1 MADFDLTLTGEQVQ
15 QRLNLVPQHADAIAA
30 IQEAIKAFVN
40 SEQVQTIIDTALQS
54 YSTTTEMNTAISAAV
69 TEALTSYYTK
79 TATDNLLAD
88 KVDKVNGKQ
97 LSTEDFTAALKNKL
111 NALPT
116 ATDLATQISTAISNA
131 LEAYTTT
138 ADMNTELAKKV
149 DKVSGKQ
156 LSTEDFTAA
165 QKTKLDALPTA
176 ENFSTELAKK
186 VDKVSGKQLSTEDF
200 TTAMKNKL
208 NGLPDAAGLA
218 NQIAHAITDALAAYV
233 TSETFTQTVQQLQ
246 QRIADLEEVISGL
259 EVLAEGYVR
268 ISGSSSP
275 AMSYAHYKFNQEG
288 AFAQESAF
296 SLFYPCLVGTKL
308 TGDDAQV
315 GKVLYVLQKLG
326 YDDGSGMALDINGNH
341 HAIDGSEGDV
351 MVCNIEKYYKLCGR
365 FSVSGTDYDVFLMSR
380 SPFSWQGHYAVEVER
395 FGQSPDYCISHQDS
409 DGVTRMHSVYNP
421 AWSGSYDAP
430 VGVVGKYVYHQNE
443 ETGVITDEYDADA
456 TLLGGAGGC
465 HSTNLSLPDLEQ
477 RAMNMN
483 PDTTQTVPFMN
494 QTVEACNRI
503 QELLLAE
510 GGTFDAHN
518 ASRMGSGFSSNDV
531 CNATTF
537 EESGNEA
544 RNGLRYVNGADETR
558 YMAFYVADA
567 FGITGRYS
575 GQLINDWRNPFKVM
589 EAQRAVSFAVA
600 NGVGELEWFIYEGNK
615 YKYRSITGFN
625 GPDKGE
631 MTCVVF
637 KVLSSQ
643 FSSAAKDPADGVTSL
658 TGKRIDFIIS
668 TAMIHGITTQVSPS
682 WWVSGLIFTEDENG
696 NYESYVEL
704 DQAQLLKSPT
714 ADIDA
719 TSQYDFESSYQHIGE
734 TITKGEG
741 YARNYR
747 SGVLMMPDTNA
758 NKTGGGLHTYVGKY
772 NWFNGGNAAAGR
784 KSVRG
789 CRRGPYAFD
798 TNLSPLTMIAYSS
811 PSGAATYIGGGT
823 CCSLR

>member
-1 MADFDLTLTGEQVQ
+1 MNEQGYQSTLTGAQIQE
-15 QRLNLVPQHADAIAA
+15 RLNLVPEHSNAIAA

-40 SEQVQTIIDTALQS
+40 SEQVQTIIDTALQP
-54 YSTTTEMNTAISAAV
+54 YSTTTEMNAAISAAV
-69 TEALTSYYTK
+69 TEALASYYTK
-79 TATDNLLAD
+79 TATDGLLAN
-88 KVDKVNGKQ
+88 KVDKVTGKQ
-97 LSTEDFTAALKNKL
+97 LSTEDFTTALKNKL

-116 ATDLATQISTAISNA
+116 ATDLATQISTAISTA
-131 LEAYTTT
+131 LEAYTPTT
-138 ADMNTELAKKV
+138 DLNTELAKKV
-149 DKVSGKQ
+149 DKV
-156 LSTEDFTAA
+156 T
-165 QKTKLDALPTA
+165 
-176 ENFSTELAKK
+176 
-186 VDKVSGKQLSTEDF
+186 GKQLSTEDF
-200 TTAMKNKL
+200 TTALKNKL
-208 NGLPDAAGLA
+208 NGLPDATELA

-268 ISGSSSP
+268 VSGSSSP

-308 TGDDAQV
+308 TGNDEQV
-315 GKVLYVLQKLG
+315 GKVLFVLQKLG

-365 FSVSGTDYDVFLMSR
+365 YTVSGTDYDVFLMSR
-380 SPFSWQGHYAVEVER
+380 SPFSWHGHDAVEVER

-421 AWSGSYDAP
+421 AWEGSYDAP

-443 ETGVITDEYDADA
+443 ETGVITDEYDSEA

-465 HSTNLSLPDLEQ
+465 HSTNLSLPDFEQ
-477 RAMNMN
+477 RAMNNN

-558 YMAFYVADA
+558 YMAFNVSNA

-589 EAQRAVSFAVA
+589 EAQRAVSYAVA
-600 NGVGELEWFIYEGNK
+600 KGVGELEWFVYEGNK

-704 DQAQLLKSPT
+704 DQSKLLKSPT

-719 TSQYDFESSYQHIGE
+719 TSQYDFETSYQHIGE

-758 NKTGGGLHTYVGKY
+758 NNTGGGLHTYVGKY
-772 NWFNGGNAAAGR
+772 NWFTGGNAPANR

-789 CRRGPYAFD
+789 FRRGNIAGN
-798 TNLSPLTMIAYSS
+798 TTLSPLSMNGLNS
-811 PSGAATYIGGGT
+811 PSLADTYIGAGT